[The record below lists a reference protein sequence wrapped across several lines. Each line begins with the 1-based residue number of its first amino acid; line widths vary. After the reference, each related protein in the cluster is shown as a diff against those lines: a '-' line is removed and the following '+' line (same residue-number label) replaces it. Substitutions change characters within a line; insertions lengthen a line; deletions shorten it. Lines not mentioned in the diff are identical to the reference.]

1 MMPDSPS
8 DAPAPPPAA
17 TTRIRVLVVEDE
29 PPVVRL
35 VEVLLTAAGYAV
47 DVANTGQEAILMTH
61 NHVPAVVVMDVM
73 TPELDGLEATR
84 YLKARYGA
92 AVQVLVLT
100 ALDGPDAVRRAEA
113 AGAEYFATKPLNG
126 RALVTVVGRLAALSQ
141 AISDADAPAELTA
154 RVELARMLIEAGHL
168 GLARSHLEAARSL
181 DPDAPEVRGLAA
193 RFVE

>member
-1 MMPDSPS
+1 MMPEHPS
-8 DAPAPPPAA
+8 DAPAPPAPS
-17 TTRIRVLVVEDE
+17 TRIRILVVEDE
-29 PPVVRL
+29 VPVVRL
-35 VEVLLTAAGYAV
+35 VETLLTAAGYAV
-47 DVANTGQEAILMTH
+47 DVAHTGQEAILMTH

-100 ALDGPDAVRRAEA
+100 ALDGPEPVRRAEA

-126 RALVTVVGRLAALSQ
+126 RALVAVVGQLAALSQ
-141 AISDADAPAELTA
+141 AISDADPTAELYA
-154 RVELARMLIEAGHL
+154 RVELARRLIEAGHL
-168 GLARSHLEAARSL
+168 GLARMHLEAARGL
-181 DPDAPEVRGLAA
+181 DPDAPEVRVLAA

>member
-1 MMPDSPS
+1 MTAENHA
-8 DAPAPPPAA
+8 DALAPPQAPK
-17 TTRIRVLVVEDE
+17 TRIRILVVEDE

-35 VEVLLTAAGYAV
+35 VETLLTAAGYAV
-47 DVANTGQEAILMTH
+47 DVAHTGQEAILMSH

-113 AGAEYFATKPLNG
+113 AGAEYFATKPLNA
-126 RALVTVVGRLAALSQ
+126 RALVSVVGRLAALSQ
-141 AISDADAPAELTA
+141 AISDADAGGELAA
-154 RVELARMLIEAGHL
+154 RLELARMLIEAGHL
-168 GLARSHLEAARSL
+168 GLARMHVDAARSL
-181 DPDAPEVRGLAA
+181 DPDAPEVRLLAS